1 MPVKI
6 GIDIGSST
14 TKIVAFEGEHMLP
27 PMAVKADSQV
37 ASLYGAF
44 GRYLYE
50 NKLELADV
58 EGVYIPGVGSKY
70 VEKAVYDRPTYKVDE
85 FVATGTG
92 GYYLTDKKEV
102 IVISMGTGSFFVK
115 VTEKEMKHLGGVGLG
130 GGTICGLSS
139 IMLNTGDIVD
149 AGYKSAQW
157 ASFFDVAETYMADRL
172 NILLPG
178 NHENTGDLLYKQYGA
193 RTSLPNELEYGPLE
207 GTGWCVV
214 GDACF
219 VFVNADPYS
228 GQVGADVEADRA
240 RFFTEQ
246 TAWAKTVYEKAD
258 KTWRIMASHVG
269 TYIVNFNDP
278 SDYPYIPEMCDELQV
293 DLYLN
298 GHDHEYIR
306 TTTKDNVICPIG
318 SGTTYMTCSSLG
330 EKLDAFEPG
339 TAGGKY
345 AVVHKDGAD
354 NSQQIFSMVTVD
366 GNGIHATAYQR
377 GVEEDWSKFDIID
390 HYDITT
396 SLTKGSQAPT
406 EVTEPAGPE
415 ITVLPTYTVQPGDCL
430 YRIAKMLYG
439 NGEKWNDLYEA
450 NRNIIS
456 DPACIYIGQVLRI
469 PAK

>member
-1 MPVKI
+1 
-6 GIDIGSST
+6 
-14 TKIVAFEGEHMLP
+14 
-27 PMAVKADSQV
+27 
-37 ASLYGAF
+37 
-44 GRYLYE
+44 
-50 NKLELADV
+50 
-58 EGVYIPGVGSKY
+58 
-70 VEKAVYDRPTYKVDE
+70 
-85 FVATGTG
+85 
-92 GYYLTDKKEV
+92 
-102 IVISMGTGSFFVK
+102 
-115 VTEKEMKHLGGVGLG
+115 
-130 GGTICGLSS
+130 
-139 IMLNTGDIVD
+139 
-149 AGYKSAQW
+149 
-157 ASFFDVAETYMADRL
+157 
-172 NILLPG
+172 
-178 NHENTGDLLYKQYGA
+178 
-193 RTSLPNELEYGPLE
+193 
-207 GTGWCVV
+207 
-214 GDACF
+214 
-219 VFVNADPYS
+219 
-228 GQVGADVEADRA
+228 
-240 RFFTEQ
+240 
-246 TAWAKTVYEKAD
+246 
-258 KTWRIMASHVG
+258 MASHVG